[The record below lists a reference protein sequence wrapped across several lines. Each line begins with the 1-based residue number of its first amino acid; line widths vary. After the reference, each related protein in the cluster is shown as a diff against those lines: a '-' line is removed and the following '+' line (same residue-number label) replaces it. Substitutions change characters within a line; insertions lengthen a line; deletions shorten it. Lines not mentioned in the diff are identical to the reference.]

1 MAEPE
6 QKIHLAFRA
15 YSTAFL
21 GVFGHATSE
30 FFSVYSGFKRPEVSV
45 RRFTTG
51 VAAKLVVV

>member
-6 QKIHLAFRA
+6 QKSHLAFWA

-30 FFSVYSGFKRPEVSV
+30 FFSVYSGLNGPEVSV
-45 RRFTTG
+45 
-51 VAAKLVVV
+51 